1 MCVIEERPVIET
13 QRLTLRVPAPADVE
27 RVAAFCVDHDV
38 ARMTTRMPSPYTR
51 AHAED
56 FVARCG
62 TQDRARDNTFAIELA
77 DEGLIGVIGMFT
89 TPEDR
94 VELGYWIGR
103 PYWGRGYASE
113 ATQAALD
120 WARATWRKRYV
131 VAGHFADNDASGRVL
146 VKAGFLY
153 TGVVEH
159 KPSIAR
165 GALAATRMMV
175 WLA

>member
-1 MCVIEERPVIET
+1 MCVMEERPVIET
-13 QRLTLRVPAPADVE
+13 QRLTLRVPAKADVE

-51 AHAED
+51 GHAED

-62 TQDRARDNTFAIELA
+62 TQDRTRDNTFAVELA
-77 DEGLIGVIGMFT
+77 DEGLIGVVGLFT
-89 TPEDR
+89 NPDGP
-94 VELGYWIGR
+94 VEMGYWIGR
-103 PYWGRGYASE
+103 PYWGRGYATE
-113 ATQAALD
+113 ATKAALD
-120 WARATWRKRYV
+120 WARNAWKKRWV
-131 VAGHFADNDASGRVL
+131 TAGHFADNDASGRVL

-153 TGVVEH
+153 TGVVEQ

-165 GALAATRMMV
+165 GEPAATRMMV

>member
-1 MCVIEERPVIET
+1 MRVIEESPVIDT
-13 QRLTLRVPAPADVE
+13 PRLRLRAPAHADVP
-27 RVAAFCVDHDV
+27 RLATFCADHDV
-38 ARMTTRMPSPYTR
+38 ARMTTRMPSPYTT

-62 TQDRARDNTFAIELA
+62 AQDRARDNTFAIELA
-77 DEGLIGVIGMFT
+77 DEGLVGVVGLFT
-89 TPEDR
+89 NPDGS

-103 PYWGRGYASE
+103 PYWGRGFATE
-113 ATQAALD
+113 ATRNALL
-120 WARATWRKRYV
+120 WARGAWRKRYV

-165 GALAATRMMV
+165 GRPAATRMMV

>member
-13 QRLTLRVPAPADVE
+13 QRLTLRVPVKADVQ
-27 RVAAFCVDHDV
+27 RMTAFCADHEI

-62 TQDRARDNTFAIELA
+62 TQDRSRDNTFAIELA
-77 DEGLIGVIGMFT
+77 DEGLIGVVGMFT
-89 TPEDR
+89 TPEGV
-94 VELGYWIGR
+94 VEMGYWIGR
-103 PYWGRGYASE
+103 PYWGRGYATE
-113 ATQAALD
+113 AARNALD
-120 WARATWRKRYV
+120 WARGAWRKRYV
-131 VAGHFADNDASGRVL
+131 TAGHFADNEASGRVL

-153 TGVVEH
+153 TGVVHH

-165 GALAATRMMV
+165 GEPAATRMMV

>member
-13 QRLTLRVPAPADVE
+13 QRLTLRAPAKADVE

-38 ARMTTRMPSPYTR
+38 ARMTTRMPAPYTR
-51 AHAED
+51 DHAED

-62 TQDRARDNTFAIELA
+62 AQDRSRDNTFAIELA
-77 DEGLIGVIGMFT
+77 DEGLIGVIGLFT
-89 TPEDR
+89 TPEAR

-103 PYWGRGYASE
+103 PYWGRGYATE
-113 ATQAALD
+113 ATRSALD
-120 WARATWRKRYV
+120 WARSAWKKRYV

-165 GALAATRMMV
+165 GEPAATRMMV

>member
-1 MCVIEERPVIET
+1 MSVIEEKPVIET
-13 QRLTLRVPAPADVE
+13 QRLTLRVPALADIE

-51 AHAED
+51 SHAEN

-62 TQDRARDNTFAIELA
+62 TQDRRRDNTFAIELGE
-77 DEGLIGVIGMFT
+77 EGLIGVIGLFT
-89 TPEDR
+89 NPDGT
-94 VELGYWIGR
+94 VEMGYWIGR
-103 PYWGRGYASE
+103 PYWGRGYATE
-113 ATQAALD
+113 AARGALD
-120 WARATWRKRYV
+120 WVRSRWSKRYV
-131 VAGHFADNDASGRVL
+131 TAGHFADNAASGRVL

-165 GALAATRMMV
+165 GELAATRMMI

>member
-13 QRLTLRVPAPADVE
+13 QRLRLRVPAQADLD
-27 RVAAFCVDHDV
+27 RVAAFCADHDV

-51 AHAED
+51 GHAED

-62 TQDRARDNTFAIELA
+62 TQDRSRDNTFAIEL
-77 DEGLIGVIGMFT
+77 DGEGLVGVIGLFSH
-89 TPEDR
+89 PNGQ

-103 PYWGRGYASE
+103 PYWGQGFATE
-113 ATQAALD
+113 ATRGALD
-120 WARATWRKRYV
+120 WARHVWNKRYIA
-131 VAGHFADNDASGRVL
+131 AGHFADNDASGRVL
-146 VKAGFLY
+146 IKAGFLY

>member
-1 MCVIEERPVIET
+1 MCVIEERPVIAT
-13 QRLTLRVPAPADVE
+13 QRLTLRAPAKADVG
-27 RVAAFCVDHDV
+27 RVASFCVDPDV

-51 AHAED
+51 DHAED

-62 TQDRARDNTFAIELA
+62 TQDRARDNTFAIALEG
-77 DEGLIGVIGMFT
+77 EGLVGVIGMFT
-89 TPEDR
+89 TLEGT

-103 PYWGRGYASE
+103 PYWGQGYATE
-113 ATQAALD
+113 AARGALD
-120 WARATWRKRYV
+120 WARSAWKKRYV

-165 GALAATRMMV
+165 GEPAATRMMV

>member
-1 MCVIEERPVIET
+1 MCVMEERPVIET
-13 QRLTLRVPAPADVE
+13 QRLTLRAPATADVE
-27 RVAAFCVDHDV
+27 RVAAFCVDRDV
-38 ARMTTRMPSPYTR
+38 ARMTTRMPAPYTR

-62 TQDRARDNTFAIELA
+62 TQDRARDNTFAIALEG
-77 DEGLIGVIGMFT
+77 EGLVGVIGMFT
-89 TPEDR
+89 TPDGQ

-103 PYWGRGYASE
+103 PYWGRGYATE
-113 ATQAALD
+113 ATRGALD
-120 WARATWRKRYV
+120 WARSAWRKRYV
-131 VAGHFADNDASGRVL
+131 VAGHFADNTASGRVL
-146 VKAGFLY
+146 VKSGFLY

-165 GALAATRMMV
+165 GEPAATRMMV

>member
-13 QRLTLRVPAPADVE
+13 QRLTLRVPAKADVE

-56 FVARCG
+56 FVVRCG

-77 DEGLIGVIGMFT
+77 EEGLIGVLGMFT
-89 TPEDR
+89 TAEDQ

-113 ATQAALD
+113 ATKAALD

-131 VAGHFADNDASGRVL
+131 VAGHFADNEASGRVL

-165 GALAATRMMV
+165 GEIAATRMMV